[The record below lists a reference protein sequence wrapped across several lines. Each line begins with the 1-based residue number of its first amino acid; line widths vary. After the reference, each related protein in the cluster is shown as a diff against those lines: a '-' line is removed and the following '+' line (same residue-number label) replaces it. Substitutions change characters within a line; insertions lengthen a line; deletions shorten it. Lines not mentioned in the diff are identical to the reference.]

1 MRTIYLD
8 CFAGIS
14 GDMLL
19 GAMLDLGLDITDL
32 KAELSKLDLHGF
44 AVDSQ
49 KTNRC
54 GITSTKFDVIVHH
67 HDHHHDHHEHDHHV
81 AEHPAHA
88 HRPLSEIVR
97 LIEASELAD
106 RVKGRA
112 IAVFRR
118 LGEAEAKIHG
128 VPVETVQFHEVGAVD
143 SIVDIVG
150 ACIGLDLLGIEKI
163 VCSALHVGTGTFEC
177 AHGVYPVPGPATAE
191 LLRNAPVYAGEV
203 RGELVTPTG
212 AAIVSTLASEFGPLP
227 AMNVLR
233 VGYGA
238 GARKYPHF
246 PNVLRAFLGET
257 ELEAAP
263 NTVAV
268 IEANLDDLSPQVL
281 GHLMERAFASGA
293 LDLFYT
299 PVQMKKN
306 RPGVLLTALCA
317 PYDRDAIINLIF
329 SETSTL
335 GVRHR
340 IEQRTTLNREHIAVK
355 TEYGSIRIKAAS
367 DASGKRRNFAPE
379 FDDCRE
385 AAESHGV
392 PLREVQQAAIVAFL
406 QLER

>member
-1 MRTIYLD
+1 
-8 CFAGIS
+8 
-14 GDMLL
+14 MLL
-19 GAMLDLGLDITDL
+19 GAMLDLGLDITAL
-32 KAELSKLDLHGF
+32 KTELSKLDLHGF
-44 AVDSQ
+44 AVDS
-49 KTNRC
+49 KLTDRC
-54 GITSTKFDVIVHH
+54 GITATKFDVIVHH
-67 HDHHHDHHEHDHHV
+67 HDHHHDHHHEHDHVHHV
-81 AEHPAHA
+81 AEHRAHA

-106 RVKGRA
+106 CVKAQA

-191 LLRNAPVYAGEV
+191 LLRNAPVYAGEIS
-203 RGELVTPTG
+203 GELVTPTG
-212 AAIVSTLASEFGPLP
+212 AAIVSTLASEFGSLP

-306 RPGVLLTALCA
+306 RPGVLLTVLCA
-317 PYDRDAIINLIF
+317 PYDLDAIINLIF